1 MRAFNC
7 PSFLCPIA
15 VAKWLCISTL
25 SELYENVY
33 ITFSSLRHTRLGYFF
48 YLQCFA
54 PAERFFC
61 FSVGFCPWI
70 ELFGICPFAF

>member
-1 MRAFNC
+1 MIVFNC
-7 PSFLCPIA
+7 SHFLCPIA
-15 VAKWLCISTL
+15 IAKWFCI
-25 SELYENVY
+25 SELYEKVY